1 MSTPAKKP
9 PKKRADRRPTL
20 TVKGEA
26 FTPEFRAVINKAAK
40 KKGQTQA
47 EFVAEVLDREARRV
61 LSGTADSTPQNDAP
75 VPAVIERMEETDK
88 RVADLADQVRRLT
101 ELQQRSLWQKLRG
114 AFR

>member
-1 MSTPAKKP
+1 MSTPP
-9 PKKRADRRPTL
+9 TKKRADRRPTL
-20 TVKGEA
+20 TVKGDA

-61 LSGTADSTPQNDAP
+61 LSGTPEDNPQDAAP
-75 VPAVIERMEETDK
+75 PPAVVERMEKTDEK
-88 RVADLADQVRRLT
+88 VAELADQVRRLT